1 MYVHAAVRLLSTHTH
16 TGFLPVSQRCTWLVH
31 THPSHRSSHV
41 DDFSARLLRP
51 SARTSSFRRVQL
63 LASTIRGVRFL
74 LFRRACA
81 VEESH
86 RAMMRRRDTVASD
99 TAWRR
104 IRSISLDKISVEII
118 VRITKVSI
126 GEGWG
131 RNRVCVSNSKGTRG
145 VLSWRD
151 RAI

>member
-31 THPSHRSSHV
+31 TRSSHGSSHV
-41 DDFSARLLRP
+41 YDFSARLLRP
-51 SARTSSFRRVQL
+51 STRTSSFRSVQL
-63 LASTIRGVRFL
+63 LASTIRSVRFL

-86 RAMMRRRDTVASD
+86 RAMMRRRDSVASD

-104 IRSISLDKISVEII
+104 IRSISLDKISIQNTE
-118 VRITKVSI
+118 RISKVSI
-126 GEGWG
+126 EGGLG
-131 RNRVCVSNSKGTRG
+131 RDPVRVSKLKGRKG
-145 VLSWRD
+145 SP
-151 RAI
+151 